1 MRRIFLITSRE
12 YRRMV
17 SLPGFWIVS
26 LIVPVLVI
34 LAPFASSL
42 GKSKTAG
49 YVLVDKSGQYAA
61 SINRR
66 IELDYQREVLFQL
79 LMYAREW
86 RARGNSAPDIQSS
99 PQAGTASSDALV
111 QSFIAEGGAPAVL
124 RQLKTKLLPSAPPF
138 DPPVRPLVEIPVPEN
153 IDTSDADRFG
163 GSIGARFQE
172 SVKTEAGSVA
182 LAVAVYIPQNVDSGG
197 QIRVWS
203 SGAAGTPLIQGVKAA
218 LTDALRLKAL
228 RGAGI
233 DPLSAARIGSLS
245 APVSVAAPETPAP
258 GRQSQVH
265 SRLPQIM
272 AFLLLISMMITGSMM
287 LQGLVEERSNKLLEA
302 VLACVSPRDLMIGKL
317 AGISAIGLSI
327 VAIWVSA
334 AVIII
339 RINPSSP
346 LGFLLPALAS
356 LGETPWIAAAMFF
369 YFLVG
374 FLTIGMI
381 FLAVGLTRES
391 MQEAQAYLIPIAILI
406 AVPTA
411 LVTSMI
417 SRDPGALIPRIFSW
431 IPIYTPVIMLA
442 RLESGVSS
450 FELAATLPCCLRSA
464 LSSCSRSD
472 GSSKPT

>member
-42 GKSKTAG
+42 GKAKTVG

-61 SINRR
+61 SIDRR
-66 IELDYQREVLFQL
+66 IELDYQRQVLFQL

-86 RARGNSAPDIQSS
+86 RAGGGSRPEIQSS
-99 PQAGTASSDALV
+99 SQTGTTSSDAMTEA
-111 QSFIAEGGAPAVL
+111 FIAEGGAPAVL
-124 RQLKTKLLPSAPPF
+124 RQLKPRLLPTAPPF
-138 DPPVRPLVEIPVPEN
+138 DPPIRPLVEIPVPRN

-163 GSIGARFQE
+163 ASIGPRFQE
-172 SVKTEAGSVA
+172 SIKTDAGNVA
-182 LAVAVYIPQNVDSGG
+182 LAVAVYIPQNFDSGG
-197 QIRVWS
+197 QVRVWS
-203 SGAAGTPLIQGVKAA
+203 SGAAGTPLIQDVRIE

-228 RGAGI
+228 RGADI
-233 DPLSAARIGSLS
+233 DPLSAARIGNLN
-245 APVSVAAPETPAP
+245 APVSVAAPEAPAR
-258 GRQSQVH
+258 GSQSQIH

-287 LQGLVEERSNKLLEA
+287 LQGLVEERSNKLIEA

-327 VAIWVSA
+327 VGIWMSA
-334 AVIII
+334 AVVII
-339 RINPSSP
+339 RIYPSSP

-381 FLAVGLTRES
+381 FLAVGVTRES
-391 MQEAQAYLIPIAILI
+391 MQEAQAYLMPIAMVIS
-406 AVPTA
+406 VPTA
-411 LVTSMI
+411 LGTV
-417 SRDPGALIPRIFSW
+417 
-431 IPIYTPVIMLA
+431 
-442 RLESGVSS
+442 
-450 FELAATLPCCLRSA
+450 
-464 LSSCSRSD
+464 
-472 GSSKPT
+472 K